1 MKRFFEILLRVVFVI
16 IVLVLLTWG
25 VYQLALKPWQTT
37 WGATAVEAAAALPGD
52 DLITNPQS
60 DQTTRAITIHAT
72 PEQIWLWLVQMG
84 ADKGGLYTYEWL
96 ERMIQCRNTNADRI
110 HSEWQQLNLEDIVTM
125 CPGSFG
131 PPPYQ
136 VAQIVPGQALVIGH
150 HPLSEAEMAS
160 GLVWTDSWA
169 FVLQPVDAQITR
181 LVVRNRAGF
190 DAPWRHWIE
199 FGSFIMERGMLRG
212 IRNRA
217 E

>member
-72 PEQIWLWLVQMG
+72 PEQIWPWLVQMG

-96 ERMIQCRNTNADRI
+96 ERMMAD
-110 HSEWQQLNLEDIVTM
+110 D
-125 CPGSFG
+125 
-131 PPPYQ
+131 
-136 VAQIVPGQALVIGH
+136 
-150 HPLSEAEMAS
+150 
-160 GLVWTDSWA
+160 
-169 FVLQPVDAQITR
+169 
-181 LVVRNRAGF
+181 
-190 DAPWRHWIE
+190 
-199 FGSFIMERGMLRG
+199 
-212 IRNRA
+212 
-217 E
+217 